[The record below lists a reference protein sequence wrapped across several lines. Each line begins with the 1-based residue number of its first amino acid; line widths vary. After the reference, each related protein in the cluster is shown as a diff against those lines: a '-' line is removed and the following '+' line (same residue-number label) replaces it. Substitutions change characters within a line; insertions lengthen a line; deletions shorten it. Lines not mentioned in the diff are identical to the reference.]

1 MDEMVEQTMSIINSK
16 KVSSENFTKQ
26 IAFNAIPH
34 IDVFAEDGY
43 TKEELKMTRETKKI
57 LDDKIELTATCV
69 RIPVKVS
76 HAESVNIEFEKP
88 FTVKKISET
97 LNNSPGCKVFD
108 KRENAGYITP
118 VDAEGKNET
127 FVSRIRE
134 DNSKNNGFLVVHLRM
149 TGYFKFIENSSHP
162 CKHTRIRFFDKNN
175 NELRYVDVR
184 SFGQMWWINK
194 GLSLNKIIKGLG
206 SLGPEPFSK
215 DFDANYLKKVISNRT
230 KSIKSVLLDQ
240 TIVAGIGN
248 IYADESLYSAGI
260 SPFRE
265 AHTIKKNEL
274 IKLKESIVTVLKKSI
289 GSGGTTFSDFRDL
302 EGENGNFGLQTNVY
316 RRTGK
321 KCRKCGNLIEKQKIA
336 GRSTHWCPNC
346 QK

>member
-1 MDEMVEQTMSIINSK
+1 LPELPEVETVRRGLEQKLNNFIIK
-16 KVSSENFTKQ
+16 KVEVCRDSTVAFPIKKKEFIKGLLNSLIYKWDRRGKYLIAQLKEVQNENVQF
-26 IAFNAIPH
+26 PL
-34 IDVFAEDGY
+34 E
-43 TKEELKMTRETKKI
+43 
-57 LDDKIELTATCV
+57 
-69 RIPVKVS
+69 
-76 HAESVNIEFEKP
+76 
-88 FTVKKISET
+88 
-97 LNNSPGCKVFD
+97 
-108 KRENAGYITP
+108 
-118 VDAEGKNET
+118 
-127 FVSRIRE
+127 
-134 DNSKNNGFLVVHLRM
+134 NSKNNGFLVVHLRM

-175 NELRYVDVR
+175 NELRYIDVR

-194 GLSLNKIIKGLG
+194 DLSLKKIKGLG

-215 DFDANYLKKVISNRT
+215 DFNANYLKKVIAKRT
-230 KSIKSVLLDQ
+230 KSIKAILLDQ

-265 AHTIKKNEL
+265 ARTIKKNEL
-274 IKLKESIVTVLKKSI
+274 IKLKESIVNVLKKSI

-302 EGENGNFGLQTNVY
+302 EGENGNFGLQTSVY

-321 KCRKCGNLIEKQKIA
+321 ECRKCGKLIEGQKIT
-336 GRSTHWCPNC
+336 GRSTHWCPIC

>member
-1 MDEMVEQTMSIINSK
+1 MPELPEVETVRRGLEQKLNNFIIQ
-16 KVSSENFTKQ
+16 KVEVCRDSTVAFPTK
-26 IAFNAIPH
+26 
-34 IDVFAEDGY
+34 
-43 TKEELKMTRETKKI
+43 KEEFIKGLRNSLIYKWDRRGKYLIAQLKEVQNENTQFPLE
-57 LDDKIELTATCV
+57 
-69 RIPVKVS
+69 
-76 HAESVNIEFEKP
+76 
-88 FTVKKISET
+88 
-97 LNNSPGCKVFD
+97 NSQ
-108 KRENAGYITP
+108 
-118 VDAEGKNET
+118 
-127 FVSRIRE
+127 
-134 DNSKNNGFLVVHLRM
+134 NNGFLVVHLRM
-149 TGYFKFIENSSHP
+149 TGYFKFIENSTHP
-162 CKHTRIRFFDKNN
+162 CKHTRIRFFDNNN

-215 DFDANYLKKVISNRT
+215 DFNENYLKKVISKRT
-230 KSIKSVLLDQ
+230 KSIKAILLDQ

-265 AHTIKKNEL
+265 ARTIKKNEL

-321 KCRKCGNLIEKQKIA
+321 ECRQCGNLIERQKIT
-336 GRSTHWCPNC
+336 GRSTHWCPKC